1 MGSGPHLGSLPG
13 VDRRLIAILFTAGAL
28 ALGVMIFA
36 IVGASG
42 ESDSAAVVQSPS
54 SPFKGA
60 LLPPGVHA
68 PDFALRDQDGRRIT
82 MKEYRGKVV
91 VVTFL
96 YSHCKDTCPV
106 QAQQIKGAL
115 DDLGHD
121 IPALSISVDP
131 PGDKPKSVKHF
142 NSEQGVTGRLRW
154 VLGNESQ
161 LSRLWKGFAIIPQS
175 PDQEHM
181 ARIVLVDRKG
191 LQRIGFPASQVTPER
206 LSHDIR
212 ALEAERG

>member
-1 MGSGPHLGSLPG
+1 M
-13 VDRRLIAILFTAGAL
+13 DRRLIAILFTSGVL
-28 ALGVMIFA
+28 ALGAMIFA

-42 ESDSAAVVQSPS
+42 DDGSAPVVSAPP

-60 LLPPGVHA
+60 LLPPDVKA
-68 PDFALRDQDGRRIT
+68 PNFSLRDEDGKRVT

-96 YSHCKDTCPV
+96 YSHCKTECPV

-121 IPALSISVDP
+121 VPALSVSVDP
-131 PGDKPKSVKHF
+131 PGDRPASVKHF
-142 NSEQGVTGRLRW
+142 NQKMGVSGRLRW
-154 VLGNESQ
+154 VLGTEGQ
-161 LSRLWKGFAIIPQS
+161 LSRLWKGFAIVPQT
-175 PDQEHM
+175 PTQEHM

-191 LQRIGFPASQVTPER
+191 MQRVGFPAQQTTPER
-206 LSHDIR
+206 LAHDIR
-212 ALEAERG
+212 ALEGGA

>member
-1 MGSGPHLGSLPG
+1 M
-13 VDRRLIAILFTAGAL
+13 DRRLTAILFTAGLLAL
-28 ALGVMIFA
+28 AAMIFA

-42 ESDSAAVVQSPS
+42 QDEPSPVVQSPPS
-54 SPFKGA
+54 RFKGA
-60 LLPPGVHA
+60 LLPPDVRA
-68 PDFALRDQDGRRIT
+68 PNFALRDENGRRVT

-96 YSHCKDTCPV
+96 YSHCKTECPV

-115 DDLGHD
+115 DDLGRD
-121 IPALSISVDP
+121 VPALSVSVDP

-142 NSEQGVTGRLRW
+142 NAKMGVAGRLRW

-161 LSRLWKGFAIIPQS
+161 LRRLWKGFAIVPQS
-175 PDQEHM
+175 PEQEHM

-191 LQRIGFPASQVTPER
+191 LQRIGFPASQTTPER
-206 LSHDIR
+206 LAHDIR
-212 ALEAERG
+212 ALEND

>member
-1 MGSGPHLGSLPG
+1 M
-13 VDRRLIAILFTAGAL
+13 DRRLIAILFTAGAL
-28 ALGVMIFA
+28 ALAAMIFA

-42 ESDSAAVVQSPS
+42 KDGDSPVVHAPTS
-54 SPFKGA
+54 SFKGA
-60 LLPPGVHA
+60 LLPPGVRA
-68 PDFALRDQDGRRIT
+68 PNFALRDENGRRVT

-91 VVTFL
+91 AVTFL

-142 NSEQGVTGRLRW
+142 NSEQGVSGRLRW

-161 LSRLWKGFAIIPQS
+161 LQRLWKGFAIVPQS

-191 LQRIGFPASQVTPER
+191 MQRIGFPASQVTPER
-206 LSHDIR
+206 LAHDIK
-212 ALEAERG
+212 ALQSEA